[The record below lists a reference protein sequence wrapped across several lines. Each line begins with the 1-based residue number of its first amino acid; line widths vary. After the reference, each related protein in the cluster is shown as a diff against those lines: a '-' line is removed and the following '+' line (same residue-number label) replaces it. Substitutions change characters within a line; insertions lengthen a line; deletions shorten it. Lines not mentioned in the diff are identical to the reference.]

1 MILTTL
7 AVFLVW
13 EVITRSIAA
22 YLADTSPEAAIRLR
36 STNPTA
42 LLNLADTRLNAKGV
56 EPAVTTPHDKMNT
69 PSHDETRQPTSRF

>member
-22 YLADTSPEAAIRLR
+22 YLADASPEAAIRLR

-42 LLNLADTRLNAKGV
+42 LLNLADVRLNPESKVV
-56 EPAVTTPHDKMNT
+56 EPAPTTPHDKTNT
-69 PSHDETRQPTSRF
+69 PSSTHNLDPW